1 MNRIRL
7 LPDHVANQI
16 AAGEVVERPASV
28 VKELVENAIDAQAR
42 RITIELDAGGRSLI
56 RVTDDG
62 VGMHRDD
69 ALMCLERHAT
79 SKIQEASDLTSIQ
92 SMGFRGEA
100 LPSIASVS
108 RFTLTTRERDSE
120 SPEATRIQV
129 QGGKL
134 MQVEA
139 AASPPGTTIEVRQL
153 FYNLPA
159 RRKFL
164 KTKETEKS
172 HISQYLRLAALA
184 HPEVGFKLIQD
195 QRTLWHL
202 NPIECDGSPDSRMQA
217 LEERMQQIEKNTW
230 QRLAVQFKDTIQTKV
245 HQESG
250 DHFEEEN
257 IAIWGYIGA
266 PGVGRSTRSD
276 QWLFINRR
284 PVENKALNF
293 ALREAYH
300 TALMKGMHPVCCL
313 FIELS
318 PAFVDINVHPAKKE
332 VRFHN
337 EYAVKQCVIR
347 AIKRTLTQYAMA
359 HQERDQ
365 PLDPSSDGLEERLTL
380 REVSTP
386 SEFSNLPGEE
396 PCNKDLTPLYP
407 DFHRSGP
414 RESSKPPLS
423 SQEKQHGLWEAHTA
437 GDPQSFS
444 TDGIAGPKS
453 FSPQPSSA
461 DLSRPPGPILT
472 RPLKLVGVIAKLY
485 VVLESD
491 LGMVLMDQHAAHER
505 VLFEQMLSRME
516 DGEAP
521 SQGLLLPETIECKP
535 TDADFLN
542 RSIELFQKL
551 GVGIREFGQNTFILE
566 ALPPF
571 VKTKKSRQ
579 FLLDV
584 MDTLMASGDVNKMRL
599 GEEMIAKT
607 VCRHAVKA
615 NDDLR
620 SEELEKLLL
629 DLKACHMPYTCPH
642 GRPTLIEMS
651 LSELDKRFGRIVG

>member
-1 MNRIRL
+1 MYRIRL

-56 RVTDDG
+56 RITDDG

-120 SPEATRIQV
+120 SPEATRIQM

-139 AASPPGTTIEVRQL
+139 AASPPGTTVEVRQL

-202 NPIECDGSPDSRMQA
+202 NPIECDASPDSRMQA
-217 LEERMQQIEKNTW
+217 LEQRMQQIEKNTW
-230 QRLAVQFKDTIQTKV
+230 QRLAVQFKDTIKTKV

-257 IAIWGYIGA
+257 ISIWGYIGA

-318 PAFVDINVHPAKKE
+318 PAFVDINVHPTKKE

-359 HQERDQ
+359 HQESDQ
-365 PLDPSSDGLEERLTL
+365 PLDRSSDRLTL
-380 REVSTP
+380 REVSAP
-386 SEFSNLPGEE
+386 SEFSKVPGGE

-414 RESSKPPLS
+414 RESSKPPFS

-437 GDPQSFS
+437 RDPQSFS
-444 TDGIAGPKS
+444 RDGIAAPKS
-453 FSPQPSSA
+453 FPPQPQTPSA
-461 DLSRPPGPILT
+461 DLSRPQGPILT

-535 TDADFLN
+535 TDANFLN
-542 RSIELFQKL
+542 QSIEQFQKL

-620 SEELEKLLL
+620 SEELEKLVL

>member
-1 MNRIRL
+1 MYRIRL

-56 RVTDDG
+56 RITDDG

-79 SKIQEASDLTSIQ
+79 SKIKEASDLTSIQ

-120 SPEATRIQV
+120 SPEATRIQM

-139 AASPPGTTIEVRQL
+139 AASPPGTTVEVRQL

-202 NPIECDGSPDSRMQA
+202 NPIECDASPDSRMQA
-217 LEERMQQIEKNTW
+217 LEQRMQQIEKNTW
-230 QRLAVQFKDTIQTKV
+230 QRLAVQFNDTIKTKV

-257 IAIWGYIGA
+257 ISIWGYIGA

-318 PAFVDINVHPAKKE
+318 PAFVDINVHPTKKE

-359 HQERDQ
+359 HQKSDQ
-365 PLDPSSDGLEERLTL
+365 PLDRSSDRLTL
-380 REVSTP
+380 REVSAP
-386 SEFSNLPGEE
+386 SEFSKVPGGE

-414 RESSKPPLS
+414 RESSKPPFS

-437 GDPQSFS
+437 RDPQSFS
-444 TDGIAGPKS
+444 RDGIAAPKS
-453 FSPQPSSA
+453 FPPQPQTPSA
-461 DLSRPPGPILT
+461 DLSRPQGPILT

-535 TDADFLN
+535 TDANFLN
-542 RSIELFQKL
+542 QSIEQFQKL

-620 SEELEKLLL
+620 SEELEKLVL